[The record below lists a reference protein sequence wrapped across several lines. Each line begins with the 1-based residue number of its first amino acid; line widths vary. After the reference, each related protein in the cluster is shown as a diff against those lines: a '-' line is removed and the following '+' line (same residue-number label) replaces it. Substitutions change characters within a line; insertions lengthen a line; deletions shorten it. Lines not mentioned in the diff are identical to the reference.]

1 MGDQVC
7 ASDEDGGENGIM
19 AEAIRIATK
28 TESSPSKAPK
38 SLSIARSGSKFT
50 LSWKIA
56 DKDYNNGQ
64 YLAYR
69 TLSATSWSYIG
80 LTVRATSWGQTIA
93 PSQFYPYTNKKITAI
108 SMSVKGR
115 RAYYETEST
124 KKDHGHKVTIITQH
138 SPQWSSYTNKQFAI
152 YPPKAPTLSA
162 SFDPEYSNR
171 TTFALGLVSASD
183 DHYWTTDIVWE
194 SVLEKDCNW
203 TDGKKVNW
211 SGGLRRQSGTRTSS
225 DNVVIE
231 EQAFP
236 DANASYTRWFRA
248 KQRGPAGDSGWVY
261 AKHVYAR
268 PNQARVNYATATPN
282 SGQGYDMLV
291 NWTAP
296 ADYSRPIDKT
306 TVEYFITPPTSDM
319 GLAPGASP
327 SAGPTQADTG
337 GTNAAAF
344 TINDRLD
351 DNECLFVRVN
361 TFHDTDTN
369 INYGVPYLVKKGQLA
384 KPTGLTVEPAD
395 NPPPFTAKVS
405 ATNEAVSAIA
415 DAFLVVTYKTD
426 SNPSNERKIGIIGP
440 EDSYVVVTCPDWT
453 GETGVTFGVYACIGT
468 YTYTT
473 GPDGVRE
480 YAVVENMVSPT
491 AYSNGSLPVAPETIS
506 VLPTD
511 ITGTV
516 QVTWAWSWEEA
527 DSAELSWA
535 DHEDAWISTDEP
547 STYTISKMHA
557 STWNISGL
565 ETGVTWY
572 IRVRLINET
581 SDGATYGPYSM
592 IAAIDLASAP
602 SVPTLTVLPAV
613 ITQDGSATASW
624 GYVTTDGT
632 MQGFADIAVLTF
644 VNDTPVYTPL
654 IRTATA
660 QHVVL
665 YPNELEWQP
674 GDSFQ
679 LVVSVTSASGK
690 ASEWSNPVSLSIA
703 EALEPEIEETS
714 LENVTIGDRT
724 VLSLTEMPLTLT
736 VTGAGDGGTTIVA
749 IERAE
754 DFQTDRPDGTR
765 QDGFAEETVCL
776 YSQMGEAEITIDNN
790 MLNGFLDD
798 GAQYRIVAT
807 VMDGLQS
814 ASVDLSFEVHW
825 EHQAVEPTAT
835 VEMDGYVAILTPIAP
850 SGVATGD
857 TCDIYRLSVDRPEL
871 IVKGATWGMEY
882 VDPYPTIGPFGGH
895 LFVTVTK
902 NGDYITE
909 DNTFAWYDTL
919 DDADDFLDTKEMII
933 DFDSDQVV
941 LEYDMDVSASWS
953 KDFTETTYLGG
964 SVQGDWN
971 PGIRRSGTVGTRAVI
986 LDKPE
991 TIEAMRRLAVYPG
1004 ICHVRTPDGS
1014 SYAAD
1019 VQVSESQT
1027 YKESGAI
1034 ASFDIKITRVDP
1046 EGFDGIRR
1054 DLYELE

>member
-1 MGDQVC
+1 MGDQVR
-7 ASDEDGGENGIM
+7 APDENGGENGIM
-19 AEAIRIATK
+19 AEAIRIVTK

-38 SLSIARSGSKFT
+38 SLSIARNGSKFT
-50 LSWKIA
+50 LSWKQA
-56 DKDYNNGQ
+56 DKDYRNGQ
-64 YLAYR
+64 TLAYR
-69 TLSATSWSYIG
+69 TLSATSWTYIG
-80 LTVRATSWGQTIA
+80 LTVGATSWGQTIA

-115 RAYYETEST
+115 RAYYETTST
-124 KKDHGHKVTIITQH
+124 KKAGGQKIEITTEH
-138 SPQWSSYTNKQFAI
+138 RPQWSSYTNKQFAI
-152 YPPKAPTLSA
+152 YAPKAPTLSA

-171 TTFALGLVSASD
+171 TTFAVTMVSDSE

-194 SVLEKDCNW
+194 SVLEKDCNF
-203 TDGKKVNW
+203 TSGKDAKW
-211 SGGLRRQSGTRTSS
+211 GAGAFRKQSGTRTSS
-225 DNVVIE
+225 GSIPIDE
-231 EQAFP
+231 SAFP
-236 DANASYTRWFRA
+236 DPNASYTRWFRA
-248 KQRGPAGDSGWVY
+248 KQRGPGGDSAWVY
-261 AKHVYAR
+261 DKHVYAR
-268 PNQARVNYATATPN
+268 PNQARVNYATAEQN
-282 SGQGYDMLV
+282 SGQGYDVLV

-296 ADYSRPIDKT
+296 ADNSRPIDKT
-306 TVEYFITPPTSDM
+306 SVEYFITPPTSDM
-319 GLAPGASP
+319 GLAPGATP

-337 GTNAAAF
+337 GTNAAPF
-344 TINDRLD
+344 TINDILD

-369 INYGVPYLVKKGQLA
+369 LNYGVPYLVKAGQLA
-384 KPTGLTVEPAD
+384 KPTNLTVDIAD
-395 NPPPFTAKVS
+395 DPPPFTARVS

-415 DAFLVVTYKTD
+415 DAFLVVTYKTG
-426 SNPSNERKIGIIGP
+426 SNPENERKIGIIGP
-440 EDSYVVVTCPDWT
+440 EDEYVVVTCPDWT
-453 GETGVTFGVYACIGT
+453 GETNVTFGVYACIGT

-473 GPDGVRE
+473 GPDGVKE
-480 YAVVENMVSPT
+480 YAVVERMVSPT
-491 AYSNGSLPVAPETIS
+491 AYNNGSLPVAPATIN

-535 DHEDAWISTDEP
+535 DHADAWYSTDEP
-547 STYTISKMHA
+547 STYTINKMHA

-581 SDGATYGPYSM
+581 ADGATYGPYSM
-592 IAAIDLASAP
+592 IASIDLASAP
-602 SVPTLTVLPAV
+602 SIPTLTVMPAV

-644 VNDTPVYTPL
+644 VNDAPVYTL
-654 IRTATA
+654 LLRTATA
-660 QHVVL
+660 QHLVL
-665 YPNELEWQP
+665 YPEELGWQA

-690 ASEWSNPVSLSIA
+690 ASEWSNPVTLSIA

-714 LENVTIGDRT
+714 LENVTIDERT

-736 VTGAGDGGTTIVA
+736 VTGAGDGGTTIIA

-754 DFQTDRPDGTR
+754 DFQTDRPDETR
-765 QDGFAEETVCL
+765 QDGFEGETVCL
-776 YSQMGEAEITIDNN
+776 YTQMGEAEITIDNN
-790 MLNGFLDD
+790 MLTGFLDD

-814 ASVDLSFEVHW
+814 ASVDLPFEVHW

-835 VEMDGYVAILTPIAP
+835 VEMDGNVAILTPIAP

-871 IVKGATWGMEY
+871 IVKGATWGTEY

-902 NGDYITE
+902 NGDYTTE
-909 DNTFAWYDTL
+909 TGFARYDTL
-919 DDADDFLDTKEMII
+919 DDAEDFLDIESTII
-933 DFDSDQVV
+933 DFGSDQVV
-941 LEYDMDVSASWS
+941 LDYDIDVSGSWS
-953 KDFTETTYLGG
+953 KDFTETEYLGG
-964 SVQGDWN
+964 SIQGDWN
-971 PGIRRSGTVGTRAVI
+971 PGVKRSGSVTARAVP
-986 LDKPE
+986 LDTPE

-1014 SYAAD
+1014 SFAAD
-1019 VQVSESQT
+1019 VQVSESRSYQVAG
-1027 YKESGAI
+1027 KI
-1034 ASFDIKITRVDP
+1034 ATFDIKITRVDP